1 MKCSSHAVKWAVA
14 AVAAW
19 LVLVSCGGS
28 SGEDGAG
35 AAPPTASGTPNAAV
49 SSPSASPSAQP
60 TPGTPAPRNGRPSGQ
75 SSRPA
80 ARTTIKKVLSDCM
93 REHGVVLPT
102 DGSVW
107 SPSPGADTA
116 KAQAALKEC
125 LKSLAPMSRAQP
137 GN

>member
-1 MKCSSHAVKWAVA
+1 MKCSSHAVKWSVA

-28 SGEDGAG
+28 DEDGAG

-60 TPGTPAPRNGRPSGQ
+60 APSTSAPRSGRPSGQ
-75 SSRPA
+75 PSGPA
-80 ARTTIKKVLSDCM
+80 ARATIKKVLADCL

-102 DGSVW
+102 DGSLW

-116 KAQAALKEC
+116 KAQAALKAC
-125 LKSLAPMSRAQP
+125 LKSLPARSGAQP